1 MALLSHF
8 NGFADR
14 SLRPLG
20 HPHMIVAGVG
30 LEPTF
35 VRLMR
40 PLWYH
45 LQASRTV
52 VPLAGIE
59 PATSCV
65 SGRRANQ
72 LRYKSIDLYCQRGSN
87 P

>member
-1 MALLSHF
+1 MSNLFEHC
-8 NGFADR
+8 R
-14 SLRPLG
+14 
-20 HPHMIVAGVG
+20 VAIEEAIGNPR
-30 LEPTF
+30 L
-35 VRLMR
+35 RLMR

-45 LQASRTV
+45 LQASRTI